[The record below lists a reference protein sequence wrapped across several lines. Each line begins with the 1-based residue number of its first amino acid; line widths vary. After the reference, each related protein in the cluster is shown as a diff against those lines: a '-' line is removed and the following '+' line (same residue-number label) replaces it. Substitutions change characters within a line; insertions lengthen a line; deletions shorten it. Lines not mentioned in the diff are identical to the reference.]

1 MKPFSVVTR
10 SPLQTHNW
18 GRKLGRLLAGG
29 EIIGLSGELGSGK
42 SCFVRGM
49 AEGLEVGK
57 EAWIRS
63 PTFTLINEHQGRLPL
78 YHIDL
83 YRVESRRE
91 MEELDLPGYLFS
103 DGVSVIEWFEHLP
116 AEEVEEHLRVAF
128 AHANGNKRKLT
139 FTAHGER
146 YDKIIAGL
154 RVKGSKI
161 RNSNFEIRNLGG
173 EEGRAR
179 MALIVQK
186 YGGTS
191 VGTVERIKDVAKK
204 VAAAKQ
210 QGNDVVV
217 VVSAMAGETNRLVA
231 LAQQLSESPDEREC
245 DVLLASGEQV
255 SSSLL
260 SLAIQNLG
268 CRARSFLG
276 HQVRI
281 ETDKAYGKARIKSI
295 DSTRIKRALKEG
307 EIVVVAGFQGVDEED
322 NITTLGRGG
331 SDTSAVA
338 MAAALK
344 AKVCEIYT
352 DVEGVFTTD
361 PSVCPEAKKLNR
373 ISFEEMIE
381 MASTGAKVL
390 QIRSVELAMKFAV
403 PIHVRSSFNEAE
415 GTWVVEEDEGMDEVL
430 VSGVTYDKN
439 EAKITLLKVP
449 DRPGLAAQIF
459 SSIAEADIVVDMIIQ
474 NASEDGT
481 TDLTFTV
488 PKSDYKKAV
497 SLIEKSVAGI
507 QARGVKVDPDIAKV
521 SIVGVGM
528 RTHAGVAAKM
538 FQILAREGI
547 NIEMISTSE
556 IKISV
561 VIDEKQTERAV
572 RALHKAFIEKQGNL

>member
-1 MKPFSVVTR
+1 
-10 SPLQTHNW
+10 
-18 GRKLGRLLAGG
+18 
-29 EIIGLSGELGSGK
+29 
-42 SCFVRGM
+42 
-49 AEGLEVGK
+49 
-57 EAWIRS
+57 
-63 PTFTLINEHQGRLPL
+63 
-78 YHIDL
+78 
-83 YRVESRRE
+83 
-91 MEELDLPGYLFS
+91 
-103 DGVSVIEWFEHLP
+103 
-116 AEEVEEHLRVAF
+116 
-128 AHANGNKRKLT
+128 
-139 FTAHGER
+139 
-146 YDKIIAGL
+146 
-154 RVKGSKI
+154 
-161 RNSNFEIRNLGG
+161 
-173 EEGRAR
+173 

-191 VGTVERIKDVAKK
+191 VGTVERIKNVAKK
-204 VAAAKQ
+204 VVAAKQ
-210 QGNDVVV
+210 HGNEVVV
-217 VVSAMAGETNRLVA
+217 VVSAMAGETNRLLT
-231 LAQQLSESPDEREC
+231 LAQQISELPDERER

-260 SLAIQNLG
+260 SLAIKDLG
-268 CRARSFLG
+268 QPARSFLG

-295 DSTRIKRALKEG
+295 DSTRIKRALKAG

-338 MAAALK
+338 MAAALQ
-344 AKVCEIYT
+344 ANVCEIYT

-361 PSVCPEAKKLNR
+361 PGICAKARKLDR
-373 ISFEEMIE
+373 ISYEEMIE

-390 QIRSVELAMKFAV
+390 QIRSVELAKNFAV
-403 PIHVRSSFNEAE
+403 PVHVRSSFSEAE
-415 GTWVVEEDEGMDEVL
+415 GTWVIEEDKSMDSVL
-430 VSGVTYDKN
+430 VSGVTYDKD

-459 SSIAEADIVVDMIIQ
+459 SPIAEAHIVVDMIIQ

-488 PKSDYKKAV
+488 PKADYKKAI
-497 SLIEKSVAGI
+497 SLVEKTASAI
-507 QARGVKVDPDIAKV
+507 QAKGIKVDPNIAKV

-538 FQILAREGI
+538 FRVLAREGI

-561 VIDEKQTERAV
+561 VIGEKQMERAV
-572 RALHKAFIEKQGNL
+572 RVLHEEFIEKQGNL